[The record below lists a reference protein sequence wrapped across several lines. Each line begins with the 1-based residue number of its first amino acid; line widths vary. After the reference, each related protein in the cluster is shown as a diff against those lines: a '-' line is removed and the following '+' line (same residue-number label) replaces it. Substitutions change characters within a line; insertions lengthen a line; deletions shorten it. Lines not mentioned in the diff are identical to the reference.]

1 MDNLISGHWI
11 ENTLFLMVFISVQ
24 INICMKKKIH
34 LTDKEFEIL
43 RFTKRDMAYASGWL
57 RNNGMVTT
65 GFENVDL
72 KLLKAQREAF
82 DLLKNYQHL
91 LTKAQI
97 KTLQRFRRKMKLK
110 KIRDQLK
117 SEAAN
122 PIFNISTKVVRILH
136 RQAHEK

>member
-1 MDNLISGHWI
+1 
-11 ENTLFLMVFISVQ
+11 MVFISVQ
-24 INICMKKKIH
+24 INICMKKKIQ

-65 GFENVDL
+65 GSENVDL
-72 KLLKAQREAF
+72 KLLKAQGEAF

-91 LTKAQI
+91 ITNAQI

-117 SEAAN
+117 PEAAN

-136 RQAHEK
+136 RQAQGK

>member
-1 MDNLISGHWI
+1 
-11 ENTLFLMVFISVQ
+11 
-24 INICMKKKIH
+24 MKKKIH
-34 LTDKEFEIL
+34 LTDKEFEIH
-43 RFTKRDMAYASGWL
+43 RITKRVTAYASGWL

-82 DLLKNYQHL
+82 DLLKNYKHL

-97 KTLQRFRRKMKLK
+97 KTLHRFRRKMNLK

-117 SEAAN
+117 PEAAN

-136 RQAHEK
+136 RQAQGN